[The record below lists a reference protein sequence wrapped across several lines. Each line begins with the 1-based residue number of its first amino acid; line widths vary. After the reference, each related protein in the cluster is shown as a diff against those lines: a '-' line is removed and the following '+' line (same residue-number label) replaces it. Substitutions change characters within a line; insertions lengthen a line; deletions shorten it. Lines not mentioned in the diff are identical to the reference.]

1 VSPFAFALDRACGPA
16 RAGRL
21 DLPHG
26 EVLTP
31 AFMPVGT
38 YGAVRG
44 LHPLEVEQ
52 AGAQIIL
59 GNTYHLHLRPG
70 EETVR
75 AMGGLNRF
83 SSWPRPMLTDSGG
96 FQVFSL
102 AGLRTVE
109 EAGVEFTS
117 HIDGSVR
124 TLTPESSMEIQW
136 ALGADVAMAFDHVVP
151 GQASWALAEEGME
164 RTLRWLDRCRV
175 RHGELVAGRQDGRTV
190 GETPTDLPSNNPTV
204 HLPSSRPAT
213 IPSHTT
219 TIPSHTTTI
228 PSQTLWPIVQ
238 GGTHPDLRMRSL
250 EGTLARGPWTGIAI
264 GGLSVGEPK
273 PVMHRVLED
282 FAHALPADRPRYLM
296 GVGFPEDLV
305 EGIARG
311 VDLFDCVAATRNG
324 RHGSAW
330 TSVGRVNIRKAEHR
344 TADQPLDPAC
354 DCSTCARFSRGYLR
368 HLFVAGEMLGL
379 RLVSLH
385 NVRFLIRIGELARA
399 AILAGAFDGWSREW
413 LRRYHARED
422 A

>member
-1 VSPFAFALDRACGPA
+1 MKPFEFVLEQADGRA

-21 DLPHG
+21 LLPHG

-44 LHPLEVEQ
+44 LHPAEVEA
-52 AGAQIIL
+52 AGARIIL

-70 EETVR
+70 EATVR
-75 AMGGLNRF
+75 AMGGLHRF
-83 SSWPRPMLTDSGG
+83 TTWSRPMLTDSGG

-102 AGLRTVE
+102 AGLRTIE
-109 EAGVEFTS
+109 EQGVEFTS

-136 ALGADVAMAFDHVVP
+136 ALGADIAMAFDHVVP
-151 GQASWALAEEGME
+151 GQASFELAEEGME
-164 RTLRWLDRCRV
+164 RTLRWLDRCKA
-175 RHGELVAGRQDGRTV
+175 RHHELAQ
-190 GETPTDLPSNNPTV
+190 EPPFALP
-204 HLPSSRPAT
+204 PSPFPA
-213 IPSHTT
+213 P
-219 TIPSHTTTI
+219 
-228 PSQTLWPIVQ
+228 QTLWPIVQ
-238 GGTHPDLRMRSL
+238 GGIHESLRLRSL
-250 EGTLARGPWTGIAI
+250 LGTLERGPWTGIAI
-264 GGLSVGEPK
+264 GGLSVGEAK
-273 PVMHRVLED
+273 PVMHAVLESL
-282 FAHALPADRPRYLM
+282 AERLPADRPRYLM

-305 EGIARG
+305 EGVARG

-330 TSVGRVNIRKAEHR
+330 TTAGRVNIRRADHRAAE
-344 TADQPLDPAC
+344 QPLDPAC
-354 DCSTCARFSRGYLR
+354 DCATCARFSRGYLR

-385 NVRFLIRIGELARA
+385 NVRFLLRLGEQARA
-399 AILAGAFDGWSREW
+399 AIQAGEFDRWSREW

>member
-1 VSPFAFALDRACGPA
+1 MFEFHLDAGCGAA

-21 DLPHG
+21 VLPHG
-26 EVLTP
+26 EVPTP

-44 LHPLEVEQ
+44 LHPAEVEA
-52 AGAQIIL
+52 AGARIIL

-75 AMGGLNRF
+75 ALGGLHAF
-83 SSWPRPMLTDSGG
+83 TSWRRPMLTDSGG

-109 EAGVEFTS
+109 EEGVEFTS

-124 TLTPESSMEIQW
+124 RLTPESSMDIQW
-136 ALGADVAMAFDHVVP
+136 ALGADIAMAFDHVVP
-151 GQASWALAEEGME
+151 GQASRELALEGLE
-164 RTLRWLDRCRV
+164 RTLRWLDRCRA
-175 RHGELVAGRQDGRTV
+175 RHDRLAAEAPR
-190 GETPTDLPSNNPTV
+190 
-204 HLPSSRPAT
+204 A
-213 IPSHTT
+213 
-219 TIPSHTTTI
+219 
-228 PSQTLWPIVQ
+228 QTLWPIVQ
-238 GGTHPDLRMRSL
+238 GGSYDDLRARSL
-250 EGTLARGPWTGIAI
+250 DGILTRGPWTGIAI

-273 PVMHRVLED
+273 PVMHRVLESLAD
-282 FAHALPADRPRYLM
+282 RLPADRPRYLM

-330 TSVGRVNIRKAEHR
+330 TSGGRVNIRKTTHR
-344 TADQPLDPAC
+344 TDGAPLDAEC
-354 DCSTCARFSRGYLR
+354 DCSTCTRFSRGYLR

-385 NVRFLIRIGELARA
+385 NVRFLLRIGEQARA
-399 AILAGAFDGWSREW
+399 AILAGTFDRWRREW
-413 LRRYHARED
+413 RERQPARED

>member
-1 VSPFAFALDRACGPA
+1 MFTFRLERACGAA
-16 RAGRL
+16 RAGVL

-26 EVLTP
+26 RLLTP

-38 YGAVRG
+38 YGTVRG
-44 LHPLEVEQ
+44 LHPDEVEQ

-70 EETVR
+70 EAVIR
-75 AMGGLNRF
+75 AMGGLHRF
-83 SSWPRPMLTDSGG
+83 TAWPRPMLTDSGG

-102 AGLRTVE
+102 AGLRTIAE
-109 EAGVEFTS
+109 EGVEFTS

-124 TLTPESSMEIQW
+124 TLTPESSMEIQA
-136 ALGADVAMAFDHVVP
+136 ALGADIAMAFDHVVP

-164 RTLRWLDRCRV
+164 RTLRWLTRCRR
-175 RHGELVAGRQDGRTV
+175 RHDELAERREDGRTGG
-190 GETPTDLPSNNPTV
+190 GETESSRLPAF
-204 HLPSSRPAT
+204 PSSR
-213 IPSHTT
+213 
-219 TIPSHTTTI
+219 
-228 PSQTLWPIVQ
+228 QTLWPIIQ
-238 GGTHPDLRMRSL
+238 GGSHDDLRTRSL

-273 PVMHRVLED
+273 PVMHRVLESL
-282 FAHALPADRPRYLM
+282 AGALPVDRPRYLM

-330 TSVGRVNIRKAEHR
+330 TSGGRVNIRKASHR
-344 TADQPLDPAC
+344 TDERPLDAAC
-354 DCSTCARFSRGYLR
+354 DCATCARFSRAYLR
-368 HLFVAGEMLGL
+368 HLFVAGDILGL

-385 NVRFLIRIGELARA
+385 NVRFLLSVGEQARA
-399 AILAGAFDGWSREW
+399 AIQAQDFDRWSRGW
-413 LRRYHARED
+413 LRRYHAKED